1 MIMKYDNNT
10 QMYPINPFM
19 QNLICKYLNKTIEK
33 TEKQSKFKISLN
45 NITKYYKFIILI
57 I

>member
-45 NITKYYKFIILI
+45 NITKYYKFIISI